1 MIEHNAANRQQLER
15 IPVEYHIVAP
25 NSPPGTKYSSS
36 QQESS
41 SSSAVEVKGDESSEG
56 DGCGQPNGRNT
67 SIRSLIS
74 LFLKHYQSA
83 EGATIEVRLSR
94 SLLHVYMYMYV
105 YMYTCTCTCIHVR
118 VHVYVHV
125 HYTVHTCTHV
135 L

>member
-25 NSPPGTKYSSS
+25 NSPPGAKYSSS

-41 SSSAVEVKGDESSEG
+41 SSSVAEVKGDESSEG

-83 EGATIEVRLSR
+83 EGATIEVRPR
-94 SLLHVYMYMYV
+94 RAF
-105 YMYTCTCTCIHVR
+105 TFATI
-118 VHVYVHV
+118 HVYV
-125 HYTVHTCTHV
+125 YTG
-135 L
+135 